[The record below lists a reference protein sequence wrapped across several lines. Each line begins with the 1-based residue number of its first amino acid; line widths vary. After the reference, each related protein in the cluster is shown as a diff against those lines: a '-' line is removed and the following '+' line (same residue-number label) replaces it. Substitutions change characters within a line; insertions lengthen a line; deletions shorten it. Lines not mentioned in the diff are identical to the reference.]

1 MSIQNLLQQML
12 SSGQQAGQSA
22 GTQLNDLGRKT
33 GLGGFGGGAL
43 TGGALG
49 LLLGNKKF
57 RKMGG
62 KVATYGAAAALGAVA
77 LKAYQDWQTQRST
90 NNAPASAPPAPSG
103 GAHAAQAS
111 SAAALGW
118 SEKDTE
124 THSQAVLA
132 AMIGAA
138 KADGHIGDSER
149 TLLEA
154 EVARLGSTQDQA
166 WFHAELQKPADPAAV
181 AQQAA
186 TPEMA
191 AEMYLA
197 SLLVIDDQ
205 SFMER
210 AYLDE
215 LAKQLKLEPG
225 LKNNLEG
232 QVKNL
237 A

>member
-90 NNAPASAPPAPSG
+90 SNASASTQPTPMA
-103 GAHAAQAS
+103 GAQAAQAS
-111 SAAALGW
+111 SAALGW

-197 SLLVIDDQ
+197 SLLVIDEQ

>member
-22 GTQLNDLGRKT
+22 GSQLNDLGRKT

-77 LKAYQDWQTQRST
+77 LKAYTDWQKQRST
-90 NNAPASAPPAPSG
+90 NNTPAAPQPAQIPN
-103 GAHAAQAS
+103 AQAAQPS
-111 SAAALGW
+111 PSALGW
-118 SEKDTE
+118 SENEAE
-124 THSQAVLA
+124 THSRAVLA

-154 EVARLGSTQDQA
+154 EVARLGNTQDQA
-166 WFHAELQKPADPAAV
+166 WFHAELQKPADPAVIAR
-181 AQQAA
+181 QAA

-197 SLLVIDDQ
+197 SLLVIDEQ

-210 AYLDE
+210 AYLEE
-215 LAKQLKLEPG
+215 LARQLQLEPS
-225 LKNNLEG
+225 LKINLES
-232 QVKNL
+232 QIKNL

>member
-12 SSGQQAGQSA
+12 SSGQQSGQSA
-22 GTQLNDLGRKT
+22 GNQLTDLGRKA

-57 RKMGG
+57 RKKGG
-62 KVATYGAAAALGAVA
+62 KVATYGAAVALGAVA
-77 LKAYQDWQTQRST
+77 LKAYQNWQAQRST
-90 NNAPASAPPAPSG
+90 NNASTSPQSAPM
-103 GAHAAQAS
+103 AQTQTSQATN
-111 SAAALGW
+111 AALGW
-118 SEKDTE
+118 SESEAE

-138 KADGHIGDSER
+138 KADGHIGESER
-149 TLLEA
+149 ELLEA

-166 WFHAELQKPADPAAV
+166 WVHAELQKPADPAAI
-181 AQQAA
+181 AQRAA

-197 SLLVIDDQ
+197 SLLVIDEQ

-225 LKNNLEG
+225 LKDNLES
-232 QVKNL
+232 QIKNL